1 MLTLLVGKL
10 NSEQGT
16 ECATEAFSTVAAPSC
31 LTAFRPGEG
40 KQLRHE
46 AASIIRPWQVQSEK
60 HFSRMN
66 YFGID
71 LDYTSPCESPLGQ
84 LPHSKR

>member
-1 MLTLLVGKL
+1 MLILLVGKL

-16 ECATEAFSTVAAPSC
+16 GRTTVAFSTVAAPSC
-31 LTAFRPGEG
+31 LTAFLPCEG

-46 AASIIRPWQVQSEK
+46 ATIIRPWQVRSEK
-60 HFSRMN
+60 HFNSMN
-66 YFGID
+66 YSGID
-71 LDYTSPCESPLGQ
+71 LDYTSPCESPLGR